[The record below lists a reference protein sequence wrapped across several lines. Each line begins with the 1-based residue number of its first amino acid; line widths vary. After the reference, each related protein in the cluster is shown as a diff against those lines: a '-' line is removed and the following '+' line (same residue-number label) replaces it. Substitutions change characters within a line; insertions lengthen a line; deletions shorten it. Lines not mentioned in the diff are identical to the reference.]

1 MQHKRVGVDA
11 ELGHDERRSV
21 LHQTGNEMHVVR
33 QAIKVCDDDRAAVI
47 DPARGLE
54 RAASLGRRV
63 SASAPLP
70 VSAAVKLSEALFSG
84 EPADCRV
91 LRIKA

>member
-1 MQHKRVGVDA
+1 MCSNKRVGVDA

-33 QAIKVCDDDRAAVI
+33 QAIKLCDDDRAAVI

-54 RAASLGRRV
+54 RGGELGRRA

-70 VSAAVKLSEALFSG
+70 VSASAKLSTIRKPS
-84 EPADCRV
+84 
-91 LRIKA
+91 